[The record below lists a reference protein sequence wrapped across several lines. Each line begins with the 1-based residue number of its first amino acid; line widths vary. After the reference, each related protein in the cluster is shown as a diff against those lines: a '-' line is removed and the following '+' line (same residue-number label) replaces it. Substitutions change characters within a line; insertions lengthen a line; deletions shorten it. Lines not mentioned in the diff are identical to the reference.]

1 MDRRHRLRRTGDFR
15 RILREGRSV
24 ARPEF
29 VLYYAP
35 RDGRHRVRVGFAVGK
50 RMGGAVVRNRA
61 KRRLREA
68 AGALIPRLE
77 PGMDVVVV
85 AREPAAT
92 ARVSELESALVDAAA
107 RAGLIRRQTEEDT
120 ST

>member
-1 MDRRHRLRRTGDFR
+1 M
-15 RILREGRSV
+15 

-35 RDGRHRVRVGFAVGK
+35 HDGRHRPRFGFAVGK
-50 RMGGAVVRNRA
+50 RVGGAVVRNRA

-68 AGALIPRLE
+68 ARALIPRLE
-77 PGMDVVVV
+77 PGIDVVLV
-85 AREPAAT
+85 AREPVTGAH
-92 ARVSELESALVDAAA
+92 VSELERALTDAAA
-107 RAGLIRRQTEEDT
+107 GAGLIRQTEEDT